1 MTTPIKHF
9 VTVDAIITDNG
20 KIVLIQRQ
28 NAPFRGMWAL
38 PGGFVDENET
48 VRHACIREAKEE
60 TGLIVAPLE
69 LIDVYSEPGRDPRGY
84 VISVLFDCHMLGG
97 ELKAG
102 DDAKNAKWFP
112 LKQLPPL
119 AFDHGQMIEDYLLY
133 KNVQEIF

>member
-48 VRHACIREAKEE
+48 VRHACMREAQEE
-60 TGLIVAPLE
+60 TGLIVTPQT
-69 LIDVYSEPGRDPRGY
+69 LIDVYSEPKRDPRGY
-84 VISVLFDCHMLGG
+84 VISVLFSCHVLKG

-102 DDAKNAKWFP
+102 DDAAKAKWFQ
-112 LKQLPPL
+112 LKQLPPM
-119 AFDHGQMIEDYLLY
+119 AFDHEKMIQDWLEY
-133 KNVQEIF
+133 ERTGSW